1 MGTFAFAKS
10 FRMLEEKRWHSVV
23 VQLRGAMTVLGTLS
37 SIPWLARIGFT
48 FFPRTWVIGDW
59 HTMTRWCKDRM
70 TERINAGNSI
80 PVEQVVV
87 LTPDN
92 QSQDEKSDIAS
103 WLIDASQKN
112 NSIEVDR
119 HWLNGDAIAIVI
131 AGRYAGNTADAL
143 CIVSYSHV

>member
-1 MGTFAFAKS
+1 
-10 FRMLEEKRWHSVV
+10 
-23 VQLRGAMTVLGTLS
+23 
-37 SIPWLARIGFT
+37 
-48 FFPRTWVIGDW
+48 
-59 HTMTRWCKDRM
+59 M

-80 PVEQVVV
+80 SVEQVVV

-92 QSQDEKSDIAS
+92 QSQNEKSDIAS

-119 HWLNGDAIAIVI
+119 HWLNEDAIAIVI

-143 CIVSYSHV
+143 CIVSYFHV